1 MPKILYLITED
12 WFFASHFLP
21 MARAARE
28 AGFEIAVATRI
39 GTYADRIGAE
49 GIRVIP
55 LEQER
60 GSSAP
65 SEIVGYIAHARSI
78 IRDEDPDIVHCIAL
92 RSAVLGGIAARA
104 AKVPHLVLAPTGLGH
119 LWIERG
125 FGPFLA
131 RGVVRHVIG
140 SMLRRPQTRYLFEN
154 HEDPK
159 EFGLDPN
166 GPEVTII
173 GGAGVDPRQFPMV
186 PEPAS
191 PPVKLA
197 VVARMIVPK
206 GIAEAVD
213 ATRRA
218 RALGAPVELHLFGAP
233 DPSNRRS
240 IPQATLRAWAAEP
253 GMHWHGPSTDVA
265 RVWRD
270 HHVALFLSYRE
281 GLPRTLIEAAASG
294 RPIVTND
301 VPGCREVVRD
311 GREGFLVPLG
321 DTEAAARAIVK
332 LAMDPALRARL
343 GAAANARFCDRFTEK
358 AVKKVVSG
366 LYRSVLA
373 DRG

>member
-1 MPKILYLITED
+1 
-12 WFFASHFLP
+12 

-28 AGFEIAVATRI
+28 AGFDVAVATRI
-39 GTYADRIGAE
+39 GTHADRISAE

-60 GSSAP
+60 SSLAP
-65 SEIVGYIAHARSI
+65 LEIVRYIANARRV

-92 RSAVLGGIAARA
+92 RSAVLGGLAARV

-119 LWIERG
+119 LWIEHG

-131 RGVVRHVIG
+131 RRVTRHVIG
-140 SMLRRPQTRYLFEN
+140 SMLRRPQTRYIFEN

-166 GPEVTII
+166 APEVTII
-173 GGAGVDPRQFPMV
+173 GGAGVDEAQFPV
-186 PEPAS
+186 TPEPPS
-191 PPVKLA
+191 PPVKFA
-197 VVARMIVPK
+197 VVARMIVQK

-233 DPSNRRS
+233 DRSNRRS
-240 IPQATLRAWAAEP
+240 ITEATLRAWATEP
-253 GMHWHGPSTDVA
+253 GIRWHGPSTDVA

-311 GREGFLVPLG
+311 GEEGFLVPLG
-321 DTEAAARAIVK
+321 DTEAAARAMVK
-332 LAMDPALRARL
+332 LALDPALRARL
-343 GAAANARFCDRFTEK
+343 GAAANARFRDRFTEQ
-358 AVKKVVSG
+358 AVKEVVAG
-366 LYRSVLA
+366 LYRSMLDVK
-373 DRG
+373 